1 MKMMRR
7 VLSVFSFVVVL
18 PRFCRAVEIT
28 PTQQV
33 INMMVEMHERG
44 EKMMNEEQ
52 KVYFR
57 YQEWVEDET
66 RKLGFAIVDGERK
79 IEELIAYITKTDS
92 DVNKL
97 RQQISALE
105 SEIGTHEKEKEDA
118 AKMREEQHAAY
129 IGLSTDY
136 SESVDALR
144 RAIQVLS
151 SQDYDRAQAELLLQ
165 RMSATVPGMSRVL
178 AAFLQEKNHGSLRGD
193 GAPAVAAYEFQSGG
207 IVALLNSLFSKFKSE
222 LADVEDAESSQA
234 HEFSLL
240 ELHVTNVIS
249 KAKSDRDERAVTK
262 GKFEASSARAKGEL
276 ADTRVAKAADEKLKA
291 EMEATFAAKSAT
303 YAENQRVR
311 ADEIKALSEAIEIIS
326 SPAVSASYAKHIN
339 LAQVSLLQLGVGS
352 QSSTKVK
359 QAVALL
365 SQRAHKLHSME
376 LQDLAS
382 RATDNPFSKVIGM
395 IENLIAKL
403 KAMASAEAE
412 HKAWCDE
419 QLNANK
425 HRRNKKTAQV
435 NKLVAEIQGHEANI
449 ADMGKS
455 IDQLVAEQAALAKQM
470 TEASQFR
477 DAEKAQNL
485 AAIADAKAGFA
496 AVAKALEILK
506 EFYSSHASSLLQ
518 QVPEMAEYKG
528 LQDKN
533 KGVIGM
539 LEVIQTDFARLQAE
553 TEAAESQAAAEYKT
567 FMKVSTTSKKD
578 KHEEEFQLSLDKD
591 QTEYENSNSKEDL
604 TATQEELARANRYF
618 EYLQPN
624 CLEVHVSWEERVAK
638 RKEEVAALKE
648 AYAILD
654 LKASD

>member
-1 MKMMRR
+1 
-7 VLSVFSFVVVL
+7 
-18 PRFCRAVEIT
+18 
-28 PTQQV
+28 
-33 INMMVEMHERG
+33 MMVEMREKG
-44 EKMMNEEQ
+44 ESMMNEEQ

-57 YQEWVEDET
+57 YKEWVEDET
-66 RKLGFAIVDGERK
+66 RKLGFAIIDGERK
-79 IEELIAYITKTDS
+79 IEELVAYITKTDS

-105 SEIGTHEKEKEDA
+105 SEIDIHTKEKQDA
-118 AKMREEQHAAY
+118 TKMREEQHAAY

-165 RMSATVPGMSRVL
+165 RMSTTVPGMSRVL

-222 LADVEDAESSQA
+222 LADVEDAETSQA

-240 ELHVTNVIS
+240 ELHVTNVIA

-262 GKFEASSARAKGEL
+262 GKFEAASTRAKGEL
-276 ADTRVAKAADEKLKA
+276 TDTRLAKVADEKLKA

-303 YAENQRVR
+303 YSENQKVR
-311 ADEIKALSEAIEIIS
+311 ASELKALSEAIEIIS
-326 SPAVSASYAKHIN
+326 SPAVSASYETHIN
-339 LAQVSLLQLGVGS
+339 LAQVSLLQVGAGT
-352 QSSTKVK
+352 QSSAEVK
-359 QAVALL
+359 KAVALL
-365 SQRAHKLHSME
+365 SQRAQKLHSKE
-376 LQDLAS
+376 LQALVS
-382 RATDNPFSKVIGM
+382 RATDNPFAKVIGM

-403 KAMASAEAE
+403 KAMASAETA
-412 HKAWCDE
+412 HKAWCDA

-435 NKLVAEIQGHEANI
+435 NNLVAEIQGHEANI

-455 IDQLVAEQAALAKQM
+455 IDQLLAEQAALAKAM
-470 TEASQFR
+470 TEATELR
-477 DAEKAQNL
+477 DAEKSQNL
-485 AAIADAKAGFA
+485 AAVADAKAGFA
-496 AVAKALEILK
+496 AVAKALVILK
-506 EFYSSHASSLLQ
+506 EFYSTHAPALLQ

-533 KGVIGM
+533 KGVVGM
-539 LEVIQTDFARLQAE
+539 LEVIQTDFARLRAE

-567 FMKVSTTSKKD
+567 FMKVSDTSKKD

-591 QTEYENSNSKEDL
+591 QTEYENSNTKEDL
-604 TATQEELARANRYF
+604 TATQEELDRAKNYF
-618 EYLQPN
+618 KYLQPN

-638 RKEEVAALKE
+638 RKEEIAALKE
-648 AYAILD
+648 AYGILD
-654 LKASD
+654 TKSTD